1 MLFCSMENPGLRV
14 SWIAHLLYCFYQSVR
29 AVFTTTSNLR
39 LSRCFC
45 LAEIPKAQLSAKK
58 ALQVVSSY
66 LSVPSKPPPAYSL
79 LGFDARSAETLS
91 TEFYQIPPICVVP
104 NFGHDD
110 LYKVLAGP
118 TVKILDR
125 FDYHSILYFLL
136 MKLRTA
142 LESAWLNNFPEL
154 RKVGLLGLSIFFI
167 FFLFLSFGSWK
178 VMYTVT
184 FLSCAVL
191 RKRHIAS

>member
-1 MLFCSMENPGLRV
+1 MSFCSMGNPGLRV
-14 SWIAHLLYCFYQSVR
+14 PRIAHLLYCFYQSVR
-29 AVFTTTSNLR
+29 AMFTTTSNLR
-39 LSRCFC
+39 WSRCFC
-45 LAEIPKAQLSAKK
+45 LAEFPDAQLSAKK

-79 LGFDARSAETLS
+79 FGFDARSAKTLS
-91 TEFYQIPPICVVP
+91 TEFYQIPPFCVVP
-104 NFGHDD
+104 NFGHEE

-142 LESAWLNNFPEL
+142 LESAWLKNFPEL
-154 RKVGLLGLSIFFI
+154 RKVGLLGMSIFLYFS
-167 FFLFLSFGSWK
+167 FF
-178 VMYTVT
+178 
-184 FLSCAVL
+184 
-191 RKRHIAS
+191 